1 MANPKITNAIFESID
16 FNTNT
21 LSNVG
26 EPRFDPADPTA
37 HATDGVNR
45 RWVELNAFKPIQWVK
60 DAEYREGAWVYIGG
74 DLFRAMED
82 ISGAATQDAPQ
93 FRPDLWELVIQGVE
107 VIETLAN
114 LLALT
119 QATSSLRVNTL
130 VVITADS
137 DRDNLG
143 LYNIT
148 YIPETT
154 TERDSSDPSLG
165 PIRTNK
171 LAGRGTTTFHD
182 TVWTAGETRNFE
194 EGDVVFF
201 DNSLFSS
208 RTTHQQT
215 STHLSPFTDKTNW
228 SLVYAGIID
237 IDSLAALENLTT
249 SNSNLFVGQWVV
261 IINDTTDVTNNGLW
275 EILTHTGSETTAR
288 QVIQIGGGV
297 GGGIVKSV
305 SVSGTDATQ
314 SFDTDTGA
322 LVLSQNFT
330 GGGPGTGTTTNAL
343 TDGNGIADFTFN
355 GSAAASVSVDFAGN
369 GSANTV
375 SRSDHSHSFSDVTGN
390 LGLNDF
396 PTGGATGQVLK
407 RTSTAGTV
415 SWEDDT
421 SELAASV
428 VISDISLNQ
437 VAGTPTETLLTF
449 ASTQEAAEFA
459 ATNGIV
465 NGTLAST
472 VTFTLTHDGDV
483 HNYSIPSGGTPARGA
498 VISGNTIAFEP
509 QVPGVVEVHGA
520 TAVVDH
526 TFDHLDS
533 GNLSQLT
540 FVDADTASYDVIS
553 ETVLTDSDAV
563 LPTSGAVHDYVEDK
577 FLRDGTPAVQYW
589 EVDGVPNGG
598 PTFTGS
604 GATVAEV
611 LEFSDFRTDDSF
623 RPVFGVDNAPIVDTI
638 AFSINNVGDAATTV
652 NNGDWTVAIENNY
665 KVIFTKNGQTVIK
678 TLLRGDGSASVVST
692 DLLCLAYDPM
702 KIPGDNTRAGE
713 KIYIGTENETV
724 LVLDL
729 NEIDFNGD
737 GTITVAVAKYG
748 LRGSLTPSS
757 EQINITALGVHYR
770 KVEHLSV
777 VRWIQTVV
785 FGTSIGS
792 LPWISAEVGEGGNFT
807 NFLDLENAEN
817 EGGTTGNIYQSSNDQ
832 NNTYET
838 QRGYT
843 LDGGVPFEFSHAAVR
858 SIAWNADADG
868 GITMI
873 AVGDSILRPSQDQ
886 SFAEGRVPL
895 FAVGQYWGIPMGPLA
910 EQYLGSDTP
919 TNRQT
924 LFSNLEF
931 SPLTY
936 LGVVSGGISDANS
949 TYPGGFKTNF
959 LHNQL
964 NTQAGIDI
972 DNDLNVIH
980 LSDIVYQEG
989 PGAGFYMVGRR
1000 LASDSDYHGIGLFVD
1015 FQEFSLVTYNR
1026 DNTYLRF
1033 EKGLTNERASRVK
1046 IINSLTN
1053 LGANDNSP
1061 HNKIY
1066 FRNNTGDASDRNIIA
1081 FGNNRQALEV
1091 NTTVTTGGTAW
1102 LLSTA
1107 DQFEELV
1114 NNNDGPFFASSDNFW
1129 GGFIPNKDDF
1139 SKTTVLWGT
1148 RSSVD
1153 VASSIFNAFRLQQ
1166 EVVEIKFFDHSS
1178 PTAGPTLSIPK
1189 TNGEDIRSFAEKFA
1203 AHFGAGQTFP
1213 NGTATLIPATD
1224 PNVSE
1229 SAITVEFDPDTTKS
1243 DDFTITVHVNNFNL
1257 LQPVNAGQT
1266 QYSLPITESFD
1277 LEVVDGTTDL
1287 ILGYQLAVPSFDGLP
1302 NFTFS
1307 VTVGGQDASAGATL
1321 VNGLLE
1327 LNATT
1332 VAGLTTPGSEG
1343 DVVTVNYLQASD
1355 EFYDFNEDLAT
1366 IISYIDPYSGTNTI
1380 RGSFKISLDHTFNNE
1395 GELAEFLVSELESSG
1410 LLTSSV
1416 EARVVGT
1423 ELIFEIGLNSK
1434 GPILHENQKISI
1446 VVDNPVLDPPNA
1458 DPLTVTRRLNGDTDE
1473 TGSESGPI
1481 DLREV
1486 PSRDE
1491 MIDFIESAVEE
1502 LGTNEGIG
1510 NLDVIDSTGVPF
1522 KVDALDEEVLLSN
1535 DPLTTQSYVDSVAV
1549 TDAEVASASLWQEGL
1564 RNDYPASSVVFD
1576 NIAAADG
1583 SRRDFTRTGISIQPA
1598 GSDISR
1604 PGDNTYTLV
1613 EDPTNGF
1620 FGLLVDPN
1628 LEWVARYYVDII
1640 WRNDT
1645 QYYKG
1650 DTVQY
1655 IGPFGAARRA
1665 YCEVDHISTE
1675 ANNPAVL
1682 GSIRYN
1688 DSVTAFNSGQPWTPV
1703 ESAID
1708 ISTGTIGETATTYRQ
1723 PNINSLQSTTQ
1734 LRDVRVWDS
1743 FLGTGTKAGQ
1753 FGIILGSVTT
1763 TTGTI
1768 VEPLDINGPRPESG
1782 DRFFFGPTLLNPTS
1796 DEYELTSYDIAE
1808 TLNSTYDITVEITV
1822 ASNISAGS
1830 VITGIA
1836 TNGFGRLG
1844 IGDTAVFDNNGTD
1857 VTLTITSVDETND
1870 TIGFSNN
1877 SSAAF
1882 TLTAGNLVF
1891 TQDTSALASFNY
1903 AIFFFELPDGVSRV
1917 PEHISINDF
1926 LSLGDTR
1933 DYLGHTNRL
1942 VFRDDHFNINRE
1954 GIGESFIE
1962 IDPSFSGIYVDRTQT
1977 GDFDVTASIIGDDL
1991 RILFSV
1997 GAEFRQFLSEVGFP
2011 DNLTA
2016 QAYAPG
2022 LQVDLNIAT
2031 SPASRFLITSDAV
2044 YTYDSSAGSFF
2055 TVPLANVTT
2064 VAPAQTGFG
2073 RIDFEIQEY
2082 QFNNIE
2088 AGTGI
2093 SFTHLPDTDN
2103 LIISATG
2110 TSSGGFT
2117 NGQVVQLGA
2126 GSTLGGTTLDLTGA
2140 EEITTVGNQ
2149 TITGDWEFNG
2159 DVALTSISSVGSD
2172 VNVNARFDFVTAP
2185 IGSGLFSTIRN
2196 TVTAA
2201 TGSGGLNVDTNANF
2215 FRPTAGA
2222 GITIDDV
2229 TTPGFTE
2236 FSVNR
2241 IVGDGFISIADQ
2253 TDVVTKT
2260 GPVESIT
2267 TFTDA
2272 ITDSSLTEDDRP
2284 GQLLPFTTDTNLN
2297 NTSYTMTA
2305 TGGGVTTQWN
2315 LVTQIGIRQG
2325 PTTTNPIIT
2334 RINNA
2339 GEFILVYVDE
2349 DNWAL
2354 FETTSGSIGT
2364 APARVNVQLVSAHS
2378 KGGADQNG
2386 SAIVASS
2393 TPDYDITSVLRYADA
2408 TNSLNSTGI
2417 FELLSAGLAIQN
2429 DNNVQTNLSYNSGN
2443 SNAMAYLAMQFTASV
2458 PVEITADNQTDST
2471 TDHFGTTIEDVV
2483 NGQSL
2488 DFMNN
2493 IYLFYSTSYANGT
2506 VVLVDTIT
2514 PDGADTTT
2522 VTRIATVNGTVVPQ
2536 I

>member
-26 EPRFDPADPTA
+26 EPRLDGSDPSG
-37 HATDGVNR
+37 TDGVNR
-45 RWVELNAFKPIQWVK
+45 RWVELNAFKPVEWVRGT
-60 DAEYREGAWVYIGG
+60 DYAEGTWVFIGG
-74 DLFRAMED
+74 DLFRAIVD
-82 ISGAATQDAPQ
+82 VSGNSANAFPQ
-93 FRPDLWELVIQGVE
+93 ESPNLWQSIVQGVE
-107 VIETLAN
+107 VAGTLSDISQI
-114 LLALT
+114 T
-119 QATSSLRVNTL
+119 QANTSVREGTIII
-130 VVITADS
+130 ITEDTIF
-137 DRDNLG
+137 NHG
-143 LYNIT
+143 LYVVS
-148 YIPETT
+148 YIPENATQ
-154 TERDSSDPSLG
+154 RDSTAPGDG
-165 PIRTNK
+165 PIRLNHI
-171 LAGRGTTTFHD
+171 AGLPIDLSVKGTRLSEVDIIDDSTSNTTQRGVTWDHSSANNTLQGHVSISGLSGFSINGTHIPEVNL
-182 TVWTAGETRNFE
+182 T
-194 EGDVVFF
+194 
-201 DNSLFSS
+201 DNAVS
-208 RTTHQQT
+208 T
-215 STHLSPFTDKTNW
+215 STQRGVTYTSNTSGEVIGVVDVSGLGGPGAGTDVSVKGGSALSTVDIVDDSTSTSSTRGVTW
-228 SLVYAGIID
+228 SL
-237 IDSLAALENLTT
+237 T
-249 SNSNLFVGQWVV
+249 SGELS
-261 IINDTTDVTNNGLW
+261 
-275 EILTHTGSETTAR
+275 GS
-288 QVIQIGGGV
+288 VD
-297 GGGIVKSV
+297 
-305 SVSGTDATQ
+305 VSG
-314 SFDTDTGA
+314 
-322 LVLSQNFT
+322 L
-330 GGGPGTGTTTNAL
+330 GGPGTGTTTNAL
-343 TDGNGIADFTFN
+343 TDGNGIADFAFN
-355 GSAAASVSVDFAGN
+355 GSAAASVAVDFAGN

-390 LGLNDF
+390 LGLGDF

-407 RTSTAGTV
+407 RTATAGTV

-428 VISDISLNQ
+428 VISGISLNQ

-449 ASTQEAAEFA
+449 ASAQEAAEFA

-472 VTFTLTHDGDV
+472 ITFTLTHDGDV
-483 HNYSIPSGGTPARGA
+483 YNYSIPSGGTPARGA

-533 GNLSQLT
+533 GNLSQLS
-540 FVDADTASYDVIS
+540 FVDANTARYDVIS

-638 AFSINNVGDAATTV
+638 AFSINNVGDAAATV
-652 NNGDWTVAIENNY
+652 NNGDWTVAIEDKY
-665 KVIFTKNGQTVIK
+665 KVIFTKNGETVIK

-692 DLLCLAYDPM
+692 NLLCLAFDPM

-737 GTITVAVAKYG
+737 STITVAVAKYG

-757 EQINITALGVHYR
+757 EQINVTALGVHYR

-792 LPWISAEVGEGGNFT
+792 LPWISAEVGEGDNFT
-807 NFLDLENAEN
+807 NFLNLESAET
-817 EGGTTGNIYQSSNDQ
+817 EAGTTGTIFQSSNDQ

-964 NTQAGIDI
+964 DTKAGIDI

-1033 EKGLTNERASRVK
+1033 EKDLANERASRVK

-1102 LLSTA
+1102 LLSA
-1107 DQFEELV
+1107 SDQFEELV
-1114 NNNDGPFFASSDNFW
+1114 NSNDGPFFASSDNFW

-1153 VASSIFNAFRLQQ
+1153 VASSIFNATRIQQ
-1166 EVVEIKFFDHSS
+1166 EIVEIKFFDHSS

-1203 AHFGAGQTFP
+1203 AHFGSGQTFP

-1327 LNATT
+1327 LDRATIG
-1332 VAGLTTPGSEG
+1332 GLTTPGTAG

-1395 GELAEFLVSELESSG
+1395 GELAEFLVSELEASG

-1564 RNDYPASSVVFD
+1564 RNDYPASSVVYD

-1665 YCEVDHISTE
+1665 YCEFDHIST
-1675 ANNPAVL
+1675 ADNSPAVL

-1703 ESAID
+1703 ESSID
-1708 ISTGTIGETATTYRQ
+1708 ISTGTIGDTATTYRQ
-1723 PNINSLQSTTQ
+1723 PNTNSLQSTTQ

-1743 FLGTGTKAGQ
+1743 FLGTGTKSGQ
-1753 FGIILGSVTT
+1753 FGVILGSVTT
-1763 TTGTI
+1763 TTGTV
-1768 VEPLDINGPRPESG
+1768 VEPLDITTSRPESG
-1782 DRFFFGPTLLNPTS
+1782 DRFLFGPTLLIHTD

-1808 TLNSTYDITVEITV
+1808 TLNSTYDITVNVTGTTAI
-1822 ASNISAGS
+1822 SNITPTT
-1830 VITGIA
+1830 IN

-1844 IGDTAVFDNNGTD
+1844 IGDTATFDNNGTN
-1857 VTLTITSVDETND
+1857 VTLTVLSVNESND
-1870 TIGFSNN
+1870 QV
-1877 SSAAF
+1877 
-1882 TLTAGNLVF
+1882 TLTPAAVSFSLPAGDLVF

-1903 AIFFFELPDGVSRV
+1903 TIFFFELPDGVSRV
-1917 PEHISINDF
+1917 PEHLHIEDF
-1926 LSLGDTR
+1926 LNVGDTR

-1954 GIGESFIE
+1954 GIGESFIQ
-1962 IDPSFSGIYVDRTQT
+1962 IDPSFSGVYVDRVNSVAYSVSTSLNTAGTERTFSFDFGTNFRAFLAEMGLPDGNVAQSYTLGLGVRITIDT
-1977 GDFDVTASIIGDDL
+1977 GVDPAVDYDFII
-1991 RILFSV
+1991 S
-1997 GAEFRQFLSEVGFP
+1997 S
-2011 DNLTA
+2011 N
-2016 QAYAPG
+2016 
-2022 LQVDLNIAT
+2022 
-2031 SPASRFLITSDAV
+2031 AV
-2044 YTYDSSAGSFF
+2044 YNYDSSAGSIF
-2055 TVPLANVTT
+2055 TVDTQYITT
-2064 VAPAQTGFG
+2064 VTDAGLGNTDFG
-2073 RIDFEIQEY
+2073 VFRFEIQEY
-2082 QFNNIE
+2082 QFNNLR
-2088 AGTGI
+2088 AGSGI
-2093 SFTHLPDTDN
+2093 SFFHAEGSDELVINST
-2103 LIISATG
+2103 SAG
-2110 TSSGGFT
+2110 GGGFT
-2117 NGQVVQLGA
+2117 NGQVVQLGD
-2126 GSTLGGTTLDLTGA
+2126 GSTIGGSPGDLSGAVAIATQTDIDTINTSVTANTTKLSGIEDNANNFSPVGSSGVTVSQQGA
-2140 EEITTVGNQ
+2140 SSTWVFSADTVLAAGNISVANTPGVV
-2149 TITGDWEFNG
+2149 TITGPQQSFQTDYL
-2159 DVALTSISSVGSD
+2159 DVLTNDFPDSIRNYSVSGVDPGVNQIYFQDSVGGQTSGWELTTHISTDND
-2172 VNVNARFDFVTAP
+2172 VSHT
-2185 IGSGLFSTIRN
+2185 LRN
-2196 TVTAA
+2196 I
-2201 TGSGGLNVDTNANF
+2201 
-2215 FRPTAGA
+2215 FRA
-2222 GITIDDV
+2222 
-2229 TTPGFTE
+2229 FE
-2236 FSVNR
+2236 Q
-2241 IVGDGFISIADQ
+2241 GDEILLYNSPQ
-2253 TDVVTKT
+2253 T
-2260 GPVESIT
+2260 
-2267 TFTDA
+2267 
-2272 ITDSSLTEDDRP
+2272 
-2284 GQLLPFTTDTNLN
+2284 
-2297 NTSYTMTA
+2297 
-2305 TGGGVTTQWN
+2305 
-2315 LVTQIGIRQG
+2315 
-2325 PTTTNPIIT
+2325 
-2334 RINNA
+2334 
-2339 GEFILVYVDE
+2339 
-2349 DNWAL
+2349 WAL
-2354 FETTSGSIGT
+2354 FTVVTPSASNE
-2364 APARVNVQLVSAHS
+2364 ARIEVAVVGNNF
-2378 KGGADQNG
+2378 NG
-2386 SAIVASS
+2386 SVSSGNFIYAGPDDFNVDAVTVFVAGDGSLTADVVLTIDSS
-2393 TPDYDITSVLRYADA
+2393 GIE
-2408 TNSLNSTGI
+2408 STG
-2417 FELLSAGLAIQN
+2417 AGDFN
-2429 DNNVQTNLSYNSGN
+2429 GGDVTS
-2443 SNAMAYLAMQFTASV
+2443 MAYLAIQFNASL
-2458 PVEITADNQTDST
+2458 PTTRTHLDGLTDTSLADPNDIVNFTYLQYTSRYAGVIQNSD
-2471 TDHFGTTIEDVV
+2471 GTTITRRFGTGVTPTDFAAGTFLPTFF
-2483 NGQSL
+2483 GQ
-2488 DFMNN
+2488 
-2493 IYLFYSTSYANGT
+2493 
-2506 VVLVDTIT
+2506 VD
-2514 PDGADTTT
+2514 PA
-2522 VTRIATVNGTVVPQ
+2522 
-2536 I
+2536 